1 MKPPRYWLD
10 NCFQTVGGVCDLLV
24 IVDNALYVEMDKDVS
39 LVRAKVKLI
48 VEEANAIFR
57 WVAGPGLN

>member
-1 MKPPRYWLD
+1 M
-10 NCFQTVGGVCDLLV
+10 